1 MKLRWKVESEQSNEY
16 NVEAL
21 KRIFCKYGDV
31 GEVIIIEKK
40 KGKGKFS
47 ALVEM
52 KSGQAAEM
60 AVNIEKGFNEN
71 PFKKI
76 ELIDEESKSNSQE
89 PFYNSAGAQKA
100 QEARKAQKASAGP
113 GATNYEW
120 MGKPGPQNYINE
132 DYSEGPNN
140 MNFNDFESIV
150 MRRLRQ
156 EEERKKIIEEMTRQ
170 DAEENEWHFF
180 SDLFFRLPIYYFLSE
195 CRGVV
200 WSWDNWPLCLATLN

>member
-1 MKLRWKVESEQSNEY
+1 MLFLNILLIIATFFQAADYPKKVKLRWKLGPEQPNEY
-16 NVEAL
+16 DVEAL

-71 PFKKI
+71 PFQKI
-76 ELIDEESKSNSQE
+76 ELIDDEESKSNSQE
-89 PFYNSAGAQKA
+89 PSYNAAGAQKA

-120 MGKPGPQNYINE
+120 MGKPGPQSYINE

-140 MNFNDFESIV
+140 VNFNDFESQV
-150 MRRLRQ
+150 MRQLKR
-156 EEERKKIIEEMTRQ
+156 EEERKKIMEEMKRQ
-170 DAEENEWHFF
+170 DAEENE
-180 SDLFFRLPIYYFLSE
+180 
-195 CRGVV
+195 
-200 WSWDNWPLCLATLN
+200 

>member
-1 MKLRWKVESEQSNEY
+1 MLLFFQVADYPKKVKLRWKVGPEQPNEY

-71 PFKKI
+71 PFQKI
-76 ELIDEESKSNSQE
+76 ELIDEAESSKSNSQE
-89 PFYNSAGAQKA
+89 PSYNPAGSQKA
-100 QEARKAQKASAGP
+100 QEAKKAQKTSAGP
-113 GATNYEW
+113 GKVITEKSRGEGSLMEQDTN
-120 MGKPGPQNYINE
+120 
-132 DYSEGPNN
+132 
-140 MNFNDFESIV
+140 
-150 MRRLRQ
+150 
-156 EEERKKIIEEMTRQ
+156 
-170 DAEENEWHFF
+170 ENV
-180 SDLFFRLPIYYFLSE
+180 S
-195 CRGVV
+195 
-200 WSWDNWPLCLATLN
+200 